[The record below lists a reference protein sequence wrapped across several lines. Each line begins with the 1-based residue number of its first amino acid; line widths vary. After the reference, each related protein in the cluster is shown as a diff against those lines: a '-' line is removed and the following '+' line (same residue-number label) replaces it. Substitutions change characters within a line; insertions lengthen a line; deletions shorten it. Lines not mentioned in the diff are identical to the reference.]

1 MEKIHIV
8 ILPLRVSNIWDL
20 TKYFFYS
27 TMHIIFLKKENI
39 YLYQFHFQVP
49 FIMIAAKVLQS
60 ITQLITK
67 THGSV
72 ELFYNLSLPTRILK
86 VYTDPLN
93 HTVGY

>member
-49 FIMIAAKVLQS
+49 FIMI
-60 ITQLITK
+60 TK